1 MRSVRTTCRALFL
14 WKLEVICHIICNE
27 RNAQKEKNMKL
38 DSNNRSS
45 YRADYEQFS
54 KFLRGSQTE
63 RNDNCI
69 SHDKV
74 QCHCNGN
81 RPIAMVYCEEQEWQ
95 KLFDIEIGLSKGTIF
110 EELDLPLLSTS
121 CGKGGCMGW

>member
-1 MRSVRTTCRALFL
+1 VQNVFL
-14 WKLEVICHIICNE
+14 WRYGDICHIINNE
-27 RNAQKEKNMKL
+27 HKAQKEKSMKL

-45 YRADYEQFS
+45 YRADYEQFN
-54 KFLRGSQTE
+54 KFLRGSQLAK
-63 RNDNCI
+63 NDNHET
-69 SHDKV
+69 HDKG
-74 QCHCNGN
+74 QCQCNRR
-81 RPIAMVYCEEQEWQ
+81 RPIAMVYCEEQEWK